1 MLRTEGFRPKKL
13 RKSLSCKLLWTVPL
27 TIPNISFNLFKYN
40 ALQGLELI

>member
-13 RKSLSCKLLWTVPL
+13 RKSLSCKLLWTVPM
-27 TIPNISFNLFKYN
+27 TIPNISFLFKYN